1 MAKRDLRQRIQ
12 RRARKAGV
20 SVSSELAER
29 LCTYLELL
37 MRWNARMNLTALDDS
52 DAGIDR
58 LVVEALVAV
67 QHLPATG
74 VSMMDIGS
82 GGGSPAVPMKLA
94 APGVSLLMVEA
105 KTRKAAFLREVVR
118 VLELGNTQVETARYE
133 ELLSRPDLHE
143 SQQVVT
149 LRAVRTE
156 ARVLRGL
163 QAFLAPGGL
172 VMLFRGP
179 GGSEVPED
187 LQPPLVWEA
196 TYPLVESLRSR
207 LVLLRNVSPGQKR
220 TATAREESRE
230 TNKKR
235 I

>member
-12 RRARKAGV
+12 RRARKARV

-29 LCTYLELL
+29 LCAYIELL

-67 QHLPATG
+67 QHLPATD
-74 VSMMDIGS
+74 VSMMDLGS

-94 APGVSLLMVEA
+94 APGLSLVMVEA

-118 VLELGNTQVETARYE
+118 VLELSNTQVEAARYE
-133 ELLSRPDLHE
+133 ELLPRPDLHE

-156 ARVLRGL
+156 SRVLRGL
-163 QAFLAPGGL
+163 PAFLAPGGI

-196 TYPLVESLRSR
+196 THPLVESLRSR
-207 LVLLRNVSPGQKR
+207 LVLLRNAWPGQKQTSGDR
-220 TATAREESRE
+220 RAKGE
-230 TNKKR
+230 
-235 I
+235 